1 MKIAWKCFF
10 CTMMFPPFSPVQF
23 SAGSAVRSASS
34 IKIELNGKMTG
45 RLQIGN
51 VGSGTG
57 KGGKQQGR
65 GPT

>member
-1 MKIAWKCFF
+1 
-10 CTMMFPPFSPVQF
+10 MMFPPFLPVQF
-23 SAGSAVRSASS
+23 SAGSAVCSASS

-51 VGSGTG
+51 VGAGTG

-65 GPT
+65 GTA